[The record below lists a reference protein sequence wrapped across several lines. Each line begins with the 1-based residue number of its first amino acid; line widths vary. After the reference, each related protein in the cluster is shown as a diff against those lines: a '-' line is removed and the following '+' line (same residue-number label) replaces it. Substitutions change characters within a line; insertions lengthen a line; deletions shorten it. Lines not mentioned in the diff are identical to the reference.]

1 MLERLLNR
9 QKVHKKQSTEP
20 VKSFSEFQ
28 KDMSPGQL
36 EGDSAGRWEVA
47 CQCVGLHEGARVEA
61 IATPAFNELHGR
73 DRGCRVARSA
83 DVQQQVPAEGGRQVT
98 ISRDAVDGAAQ
109 AVKSTVPSAAWK
121 SCSR

>member
-9 QKVHKKQSTEP
+9 QKEHKKQSTEP

-61 IATPAFNELHGR
+61 IASPAFNELHGR
-73 DRGCRVARSA
+73 DRGVRSA
-83 DVQQQVPAEGGRQVT
+83 
-98 ISRDAVDGAAQ
+98 VDLRMQWVNMSSSVMDHLG
-109 AVKSTVPSAAWK
+109 SSE
-121 SCSR
+121 